1 MKAEAIDRIE
11 ALVHEATPIIRAP
24 DSDVTGRFFTRD
36 EYGTLTEEHADRQ
49 PVEVEAFSTQ
59 ALADLIANE
68 LTTRGL
74 EPQDVRVF
82 AGSAS
87 IVAMF
92 DIDSL
97 RWRHELRLRPH
108 PAFRV
113 MERMTK
119 TEVFSQRTLIR
130 TLRAELGGFADD
142 QVVETFRRLRL
153 KVDDES
159 EAVIAQGRA
168 GVDRRIQQEVTAQG
182 NGIPDE
188 IEIAVPV
195 FDVDEVRDDTMP
207 ITLLIDAVPDQG
219 SVRFDVTT
227 VPNDLAHARRE
238 VSNRLVGSLRESLEA
253 HDLGGVPVFDAEVF

>member
-1 MKAEAIDRIE
+1 MDAAVIDRIE
-11 ALVHEATPIIRAP
+11 ALVHQAAPIIRAP

-36 EYGTLTEEHADRQ
+36 EDGTLTEEHADRQ

-68 LTTRGL
+68 LMTRGRD
-74 EPQDVRVF
+74 PDDVRVF

-87 IVAMF
+87 IVAVF

-108 PAFRV
+108 PAFQV
-113 MERMTK
+113 MTRMTK

-168 GVDRRIQQEVTAQG
+168 GVDRKIQQEITAQG

-188 IEIAVPV
+188 IVIDVPV
-195 FDVDEVRDDTMP
+195 FDIDEVREVVRP
-207 ITLLIDAVPDQG
+207 VTLLVDAVPDQG
-219 SVRFDVTT
+219 SVRFDVTA
-227 VPNDLAHARRE
+227 VPNDLARARRE
-238 VSNRLVGSLRESLEA
+238 VTDTLVDGLRDALDGHELS
-253 HDLGGVPVFDAEVF
+253 DVPLFYAEPV